1 MAEWFKAPVLKT
13 GDVARHRGFKSL
25 SLRQRYMEKYPRGRR
40 GSPAKGVGSAK
51 GRQGSNPCFS
61 AKIIR
66 TPNGVLIILTKKEAG
81 I

>member
-1 MAEWFKAPVLKT
+1 M
-13 GDVARHRGFKSL
+13 KSE
-25 SLRQRYMEKYPRGRR
+25 QRSAASDRPALTEAASVPPR
-40 GSPAKGVGSAK
+40 A
-51 GRQGSNPCFS
+51 NPCFS